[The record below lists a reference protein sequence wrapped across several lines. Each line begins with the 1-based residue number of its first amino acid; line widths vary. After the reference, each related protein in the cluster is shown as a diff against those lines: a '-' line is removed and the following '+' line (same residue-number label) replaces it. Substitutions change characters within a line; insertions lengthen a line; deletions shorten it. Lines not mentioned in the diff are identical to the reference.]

1 MRLPEPIHSISS
13 LIDQYHSDRQEPPRP
28 HLGCSLLGHK
38 CERWLWLSFRWAVIE
53 KFEGRLL
60 RLFRRGQNE
69 EAIIV
74 SDLRNIGVD
83 IRASQRRV
91 DFGSHVS
98 GSLDG
103 VIEKGVPEA
112 PKARHV
118 AEFKT
123 NSKKSFEALLKDGV
137 EKSKP
142 MHFVQMQVYMH
153 GTGIMRALYVAI
165 CKDDDRIYTERVTY
179 DKEVAQKAID
189 RGQRIALSDRMPEP
203 MPNAGRDWFE
213 CKFCPAHAFCWKNE
227 PTKEVN
233 CRTCAHATPLKNS
246 TWRCERHEADG
257 IPTDFQYKGCD
268 DHVIHPD
275 LVPWKANGS
284 EDGHSVTFDISGQAV
299 TNGNGQG
306 MYKSREILANPEAC
320 GSSMVEAAKA
330 AFPDA
335 EVVG

>member
-1 MRLPEPIHSISS
+1 MQLPPPLHSISS

-28 HLGCSLLGHK
+28 HMGCSLLGHK
-38 CERWLWLSFRWAVIE
+38 CERWLWLNFRWAVVE

-60 RLFRRGQNE
+60 RLFRRGHNE
-69 EAIIV
+69 EATII
-74 SDLRNIGVD
+74 SDLRAIGID

-123 NSKKSFEALLKDGV
+123 HSRKSFEDLLKHGV

-142 MHFVQMQVYMH
+142 MHFTQMQVYMH
-153 GTGIMRALYVAI
+153 GTGIMRALYVAVN
-165 CKDDDRIYTERVTY
+165 KDDDRLYTERVNY
-179 DKEVAQKAID
+179 DKAVAEAAIE
-189 RGQRIALSDRMPEP
+189 RGKRIVHSDRMPEP
-203 MPNAGRDWFE
+203 MPGAGRDWFE
-213 CKFCPAHAFCWKNE
+213 CKFCPAHAFCWKEE
-227 PTKEVN
+227 PTKEVS
-233 CRTCAHATPLKNS
+233 CRTCAHATPMANS

-257 IPTDFQYKGCD
+257 IPVEFQRKACD

-275 LVPWKANGS
+275 LVPWPMEGS
-284 EDGHSVTFDISGQAV
+284 EDGLHVTWDI
-299 TNGNGQG
+299 NGRKILNGPDG
-306 MYKSREILANPEAC
+306 YKSREIIANAAAC
-320 GSSMVEAAKA
+320 GDPMIEAAKA
-330 AFPDA
+330 AFEGA